1 MLSSQYEDISLM
13 VAFLILEGNRTP
25 AQKTMSFP
33 ISSKLFSDS
42 LVTEGRENG
51 D

>member
-25 AQKTMSFP
+25 AQK
-33 ISSKLFSDS
+33 KHVFSHF
-42 LVTEGRENG
+42 L
-51 D
+51 

>member
-25 AQKTMSFP
+25 AQKKTCLFP
-33 ISSKLFSDS
+33 FPLNFFLIL
-42 LVTEGRENG
+42 L
-51 D
+51 

>member
-1 MLSSQYEDISLM
+1 M

-25 AQKTMSFP
+25 AQKKNMSFP